1 MIPAPKSEQQPE
13 DDDHEMDVDEEDD
26 AAAKEYTK
34 FLDTVQNYFIEHAD
48 DFKPPARAPGA
59 PPPSN
64 PTAGAKIASS
74 ATGISVRKDS
84 KESIR
89 SNPDQTANSTTSF
102 FSNLLAKP
110 APKRHKTGKDD
121 QH

>member
-1 MIPAPKSEQQPE
+1 MPKPEQKPQDE
-13 DDDHEMDVDEEDD
+13 DDHEMDVDEEED

-34 FLDTVQNYFIEHAD
+34 FLDTVQNYLVEHAD
-48 DFKPPARAPGA
+48 EFQPPARAPGA

-64 PTAGAKIASS
+64 PTAGAKIAAS
-74 ATGISVRKDS
+74 ATSISVRKDS

-121 QH
+121 KH